1 VVKRLLKLLVRSR
14 LSGLPLPLPVLLKRR
29 LKRDLPVKRK
39 RVRAGPPPG
48 VGVLGLVKEIAVVA
62 AESAVSV
69 EIVVV
74 AGLHVVDKRRWEK
87 KMTKLRV
94 KWVKSAIGYSKDQKA
109 TIRALGLRKL
119 QQTVEHE
126 DNPAL
131 RGMIR
136 KVNHLVKIEEVVS

>member
-1 VVKRLLKLLVRSR
+1 MS
-14 LSGLPLPLPVLLKRR
+14 
-29 LKRDLPVKRK
+29 
-39 RVRAGPPPG
+39 
-48 VGVLGLVKEIAVVA
+48 VG
-62 AESAVSV
+62 
-69 EIVVV
+69 IVVV

-136 KVNHLVKIEEVVS
+136 KVNHLVKVEEVVS

>member
-1 VVKRLLKLLVRSR
+1 VVKLLEGSR

-39 RVRAGPPPG
+39 RVRAGPPLGG